1 MITPDVLEDE
11 GSADE
16 PLTPTFVAFFVRNRL
31 AH

>member
-16 PLTPTFVAFFVRNRL
+16 PVTPMFVAIFVRNRF